1 MSAPITQWLGQS
13 PEFPLPANTA
23 ATAYPAQS
31 PTRVIIVNAPNPE
44 LITANNVPLE
54 DGRTLIIVDWEPL
67 LQK

>member
-23 ATAYPAQS
+23 ATAYPALS
-31 PTRVIIVNAPNPE
+31 PTTVIIVNAPNPE
-44 LITANNVPLE
+44 LIETTKTHLP
-54 DGRTLIIVDWEPL
+54 DGRTLISVNWTPR